1 MLFKNNKKKEHK
13 LNQQRLE
20 YVLKIAGRL
29 LERNKETDVRKHP
42 IYGLIKILMG
52 YQLYDL
58 TKDLCEGEDV
68 ATVDCIYRDLGI
80 WLDGFGTDKYVESI
94 EDNIGE
100 LQTNLATD
108 VVILQAWNDARL
120 TNALSNIGTNVEN
133 PFVYDEKNHFASY
146 IYPLGITIIDN
157 GNHSI
162 LSGVLKGEGL
172 IYPNQI
178 YDITEQYELAYF
190 DGTSYREKDT
200 NKIIQ
205 EVGRFELGAVFEIG
219 RLLVEKGIRQGELS

>member
-1 MLFKNNKKKEHK
+1 MLFKRNKKIEYKS
-13 LNQQRLE
+13 NQQKLE

-29 LERNKETDVRKHP
+29 LEGNKETDVRKNP

-52 YQLYDL
+52 FQLYDL
-58 TKDLCEGEDV
+58 AKNLCEGKEA
-68 ATVDCIYRDLGI
+68 ATIDHIYGDLGI
-80 WLDGFGTDKYVESI
+80 WLDGFDTDDYVESI

-120 TNALSNIGTNVEN
+120 INALSNIGANVEN

-146 IYPLGITIIDN
+146 IYPLGITIVDN

-162 LSGVLKGEGL
+162 LSGILKGEGL
-172 IYPNQI
+172 ICPNQI
-178 YDITEQYELAYF
+178 YDITEQYELVYF
-190 DGTSYREKDT
+190 DGTFYREKNTD
-200 NKIIQ
+200 KIIQ
-205 EVGRFELGAVFEIG
+205 KVGRFELGAVFEIG
-219 RLLVEKGIRQGELS
+219 RLLVKKGIR